1 MLKCEKE
8 LGQEPGS
15 GVSGQGPP
23 TVPHCPPT
31 TEQDARAQATGKIV
45 LSGPGET
52 GAFRMVQNW
61 GLRMKRI
68 LPRSGGGRTN
78 R

>member
-1 MLKCEKE
+1 MN
-8 LGQEPGS
+8 LGLGS
-15 GVSGQGPP
+15 QARVPP
-23 TVPHCPPT
+23 LSPTAPPT